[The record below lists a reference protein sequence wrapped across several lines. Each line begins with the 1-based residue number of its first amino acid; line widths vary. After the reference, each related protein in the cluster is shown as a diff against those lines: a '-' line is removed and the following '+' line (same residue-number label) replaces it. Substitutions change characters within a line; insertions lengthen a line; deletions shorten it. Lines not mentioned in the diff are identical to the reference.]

1 MSDATYRT
9 RDGDM
14 LDQICWLHYDQ
25 QSGQQ
30 SGAVEQVLEKNPGLA
45 ALGPVYPENL
55 LITLPQI
62 VRTVVSQTV
71 QIWD

>member
-1 MSDATYRT
+1 MSDATYQT

-14 LDQICWLHYDQ
+14 LDLICWLHYDQ
-25 QSGQQ
+25 RSSQQ
-30 SGAVEQVLEKNPGLA
+30 TGVVEQVLLANPGLA

-62 VRTVVSQTV
+62 VTTLASQTV